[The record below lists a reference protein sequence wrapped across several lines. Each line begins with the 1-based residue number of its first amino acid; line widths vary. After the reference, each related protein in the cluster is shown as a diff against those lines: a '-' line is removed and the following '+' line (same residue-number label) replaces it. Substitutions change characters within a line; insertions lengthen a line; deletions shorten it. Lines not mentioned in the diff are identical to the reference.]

1 MSAEPSKLDLTTLP
15 PPDVLQSVNFE
26 ALLTEMKQD
35 LLVMA
40 PELAEALNLESEPI
54 SKLLEVVAYW
64 RIHDRQMVNDAVK
77 SNLLSFAKSSDLD
90 QLAAFYDLY
99 RLSGEADEP
108 FRERLQA
115 NIRGWS
121 PGSVDYYRFHAL
133 SVDPVIQ
140 GAYAASPQPGLI
152 RVAVLLDGDSD
163 DSLLAKVQDRL
174 TDPAIR
180 LLTDRIDVV
189 PAQLIPVSVTAHIWL
204 RPDAPP
210 GVVEALRSGFP
221 ERIHQTRSLG
231 WNLARSWIVAS
242 LHMTG
247 VKRVELISPTT
258 DIAIDSDQCVELTEF
273 EIIKQGMEW

>member
-1 MSAEPSKLDLTTLP
+1 MTTSNQLDLATLP
-15 PPDVLQSVNFE
+15 PPDVMQPVDYE
-26 ALLTEMKQD
+26 TLLTEMRQE
-35 LLVMA
+35 LLVLA
-40 PELAEALNLESEPI
+40 PELVESLNLESEPI

-77 SNLLSFAKSSDLD
+77 SNLLSFAHGSDLD
-90 QLAAFYDLY
+90 QLATFYDLY
-99 RLSGEADEP
+99 RLSGESDEP
-108 FRERLQA
+108 FRQRLQA

-140 GAYAASPQPGLI
+140 GAYAASPEPGLV
-152 RVAVLLDGDSD
+152 RLAVLLDGDAD
-163 DSLLAKVQDRL
+163 DNLLAKVQNRL

-180 LLTDRIDVV
+180 LLTDRIEVV
-189 PAQLIPVSVTAHIWL
+189 PAQLIPVSVIAHIWL

-210 GVVEALRSGFP
+210 GVVEALRNGFP

-258 DIAIDSDQCVELTEF
+258 DIAINSDQCVELTEF
-273 EIIKQGMEW
+273 EILEQGMEW

>member
-1 MSAEPSKLDLTTLP
+1 MTTSNQLDLATLP
-15 PPDVLQSVNFE
+15 PPDVLQPVDYE
-26 ALLTEMKQD
+26 TLLTEMRQE
-35 LLVMA
+35 LLILA
-40 PELAEALNLESEPI
+40 PELVESLNLESEPI

-77 SNLLSFAKSSDLD
+77 SNLLSFARGSDLD
-90 QLAAFYDLY
+90 QLATFYDLY

-133 SVDPVIQ
+133 SIDPVIQ
-140 GAYAASPQPGLI
+140 GAYAASPEPGLV
-152 RVAVLLDGDSD
+152 RLAVLLDGDAD
-163 DSLLAKVQDRL
+163 DNLLAKVQNRL

-180 LLTDRIDVV
+180 LLTDRIEVV

-210 GVVEALRSGFP
+210 GVIDALQSGFQ
-221 ERIHQTRSLG
+221 ERVHQARSLG
-231 WNLARSWIVAS
+231 WNLARSWIIAS

-258 DIAIDSDQCVELTEF
+258 DIAIDSDQCVDLAGF
-273 EIIKQGMEW
+273 EIIEQGMEW

>member
-1 MSAEPSKLDLTTLP
+1 MTTSNQLDLATLP
-15 PPDVLQSVNFE
+15 PPDVLQPVDYE
-26 ALLTEMKQD
+26 TLLTEMRQE
-35 LLVMA
+35 LMVLA

-77 SNLLSFAKSSDLD
+77 SNLLSFARGSDLD
-90 QLAAFYDLY
+90 QLATFYDLY

-133 SVDPVIQ
+133 SIDPVIQ
-140 GAYAASPQPGLI
+140 GAYAASPEPGLV
-152 RVAVLLDGDSD
+152 RLAVLLDGDAD
-163 DSLLAKVQDRL
+163 DNLLAKVQNRL

-180 LLTDRIDVV
+180 LLTDRIEVV

-210 GVVEALRSGFP
+210 GVIDALQSGFQ
-221 ERIHQTRSLG
+221 ERVHQARSLG
-231 WNLARSWIVAS
+231 WNLARSWIIAS

-247 VKRVELISPTT
+247 VKRVELISPNT
-258 DIAIDSDQCVELTEF
+258 DIAINSDQCVELTGF
-273 EIIKQGMEW
+273 EILEQGMEW

>member
-1 MSAEPSKLDLTTLP
+1 MTTSNQLDLATLP
-15 PPDVLQSVNFE
+15 PPDVLQAVDFE
-26 ALLTEMKQD
+26 TLLTEMRQE
-35 LLVMA
+35 LLILA

-54 SKLLEVVAYW
+54 LKLLEVVAYW

-133 SVDPVIQ
+133 SVDPAIQ
-140 GAYAASPQPGLI
+140 GAYAASPEPGLVK
-152 RVAVLLDGDSD
+152 VAVLFAGEADEV
-163 DSLLAKVQDRL
+163 LLGKVQDRL
-174 TDPAIR
+174 TDPAVR
-180 LLTDRIDVV
+180 LLTDRIEVV
-189 PAQLIPVSVTAHIWL
+189 PAQLIPVNITAHVWL

-210 GVVEALRSGFP
+210 GVVDALRSSFP
-221 ERIHQTRSLG
+221 KQLHLTRSLG
-231 WNLARSWIVAS
+231 WNLARSWIIAV

-258 DIAIDSDQCVELTEF
+258 DIAIDSDQCVDLAGF
-273 EIIKQGMEW
+273 EIIEQGMEW